1 MSQTVMGCNI
11 FITTNLTPGMGDNSG
26 KLHPLSLELDPR
38 QLSWTVSSAHDCYWF
53 YDLGEKPL
61 SLVSFKSPL
70 NLAMLIDSL
79 NLMKISLLA
88 KGRVPA
94 DKK

>member
-1 MSQTVMGCNI
+1 MSQTVMECNI
-11 FITTNLTPGMGDNSG
+11 FIITNLTPGVGNNSG
-26 KLHPLSLELDPR
+26 KLHPLGLKLDPR

-70 NLAMLIDSL
+70 SLAMFIDSL
-79 NLMKISLLA
+79 NLMKISLPP